1 LLVTQKGTNFVKHN
15 PCNSG
20 ASNLT
25 LAIHQPLYKQE
36 EAVIDFRP
44 LNILSV
50 HLERLIKGRLW
61 LKVIIGLVLG
71 AAAGILLNPSTG
83 LVSEDISLRL
93 ADWLDLPGQIFMRLV
108 QMIMIPLIITSI
120 ITGIVSNTSKNLKTF
135 GVRLLLYFVFTTA
148 IAIAIGVATTFMLNP
163 GKYIFEL
170 GGFPNS
176 SESKVGASA
185 QTNLIENIPNAI
197 SNLIPNNPLES
208 ILTGE
213 MLGVVIFT
221 IIIGVAITQLRQES
235 ARPLVRFSEAVQKIC
250 MIVVSWAMVLVPY
263 AVFGLVAALLSRT
276 SVEIFF
282 GLGYYM
288 VVVIL
293 GLGLLILF
301 YLLIT
306 SAVALKNPLQFLKAI
321 REPQLLAFSTAS
333 SAVVMPL
340 SMKTADEKLGV
351 SSNISDFVIPLG
363 ATINMDGTAL
373 FQCVTTLFMAQAYGI
388 ELSVINLLLVT
399 FTVVAAS
406 IGTPA
411 IPGGGVI
418 VLASVLQSA
427 GIPTDGLIIIIG
439 IDRILGMFRTAVNV
453 TGDLTA
459 CLIFNKF
466 YGAKPAHNAPV
477 SKPRTVQ
484 NAN

>member
-1 LLVTQKGTNFVKHN
+1 ML
-15 PCNSG
+15 
-20 ASNLT
+20 
-25 LAIHQPLYKQE
+25 E
-36 EAVIDFRP
+36 FRP
-44 LNILSV
+44 LNNLSI
-50 HLERLIKGRLW
+50 HLDRLIKGRLW

-71 AAAGILLNPSTG
+71 AGMGVILNPSTG
-83 LVSEDISLRL
+83 LLSENISLRL

-108 QMIMIPLIITSI
+108 QMIMIPLIFTSI
-120 ITGIVSNTSKNLKTF
+120 ISGIVSNTSENLKSF
-135 GVRLLLYFVFTTA
+135 GLRLLLYFVFTTA
-148 IAIAIGVATTFMLNP
+148 IAIIIGLAVTLILKP
-163 GKYIFEL
+163 GQYIFTL
-170 GGFPNS
+170 GGFPNNGEDQLLS
-176 SESKVGASA
+176 NE

-221 IIIGVAITQLRQES
+221 IIIGVAITQLREETAS
-235 ARPLVRFSEAVQKIC
+235 PIIRFSEAVQKIC
-250 MIVVSWAMVLVPY
+250 MIVVSWAMMLVPY
-263 AVFGLVAALLSRT
+263 AVFGLIAALLSRT
-276 SVEIFF
+276 GVEIFL
-282 GLGYYM
+282 GLVYYM

-293 GLGLLILF
+293 GLMILMTF
-301 YLLIT
+301 YLLLVLVVI
-306 SAVALKNPLQFLKAI
+306 KINPFNFLRTI

-333 SAVVMPL
+333 SAAVMPV
-340 SMKTADEKLGV
+340 SMKTADEQLGV
-351 SSNISDFVIPLG
+351 SSNISDLVIPVG

-388 ELSVINLLLVT
+388 ELSIVNLILIT
-399 FTVVAAS
+399 ITVVAAS

-418 VLASVLQSA
+418 ILASVLQSA
-427 GIPTDGLIIIIG
+427 GIPIDGLIVIIG

-466 YGAKPAHNAPV
+466 YGTISNNK
-477 SKPRTVQ
+477 TF
-484 NAN
+484 ANKT

>member
-1 LLVTQKGTNFVKHN
+1 M
-15 PCNSG
+15 
-20 ASNLT
+20 
-25 LAIHQPLYKQE
+25 IE
-36 EAVIDFRP
+36 FRP
-44 LNILSV
+44 LNNLSH
-50 HLERLIKGRLW
+50 HLDHLVKGRLW

-71 AAAGILLNPSTG
+71 VGIGVLLNPSME
-83 LVSEDISLRL
+83 LLSEDISLRL

-108 QMIMIPLIITSI
+108 QMIMIPLIFTSI
-120 ITGIVSNTSKNLKTF
+120 ITGIVGNSSENLKTI
-135 GVRLLLYFVFTTA
+135 GLRLLLYFVFTTT
-148 IAIAIGVATTFMLNP
+148 IAIVIGLVITLILKP
-163 GKYIFEL
+163 GQYIFEL

-176 SESKVGASA
+176 GESQITPDE
-185 QTNLIENIPNAI
+185 QTDLIENIPNAI
-197 SNLIPNNPLES
+197 SNLIPNNPMES

-221 IIIGVAITQLRQES
+221 IIIGVAITQLRRET
-235 ARPLVRFSEAVQKIC
+235 AGPIIRFSEAVQKIC
-250 MIVVSWAMVLVPY
+250 MIVVSWAMMLVPY
-263 AVFGLVAALLSRT
+263 AVFGLMAALLSRT
-276 SVEIFF
+276 SIEIFF

-293 GLGLLILF
+293 GLIILLTF
-301 YLLIT
+301 YLM
-306 SAVALKNPLQFLKAI
+306 VALIVTKKNPFKFLQAI
-321 REPQLLAFSTAS
+321 KEPQLLAFSTAS
-333 SAVVMPL
+333 SAAVMPL

-351 SSNISDFVIPLG
+351 SSNISDFVIPVG

-388 ELSVINLLLVT
+388 ELSIMSLLLIT

-418 VLASVLQSA
+418 ILASVLQSA
-427 GIPTDGLIIIIG
+427 GIPIDGLIIIIG

-459 CLIFNKF
+459 CIVFNKF
-466 YGAKPAHNAPV
+466 YGDKL
-477 SKPRTVQ
+477 SIETF
-484 NAN
+484 ANNS